1 MEFVTCEADFK
12 KRSSLVE
19 LTMRKWDLALK
30 NWMPFSEMFHLW
42 HHSYDDDDILNKSP
56 HCIFVCSH
64 KRRGLM
70 LSFD

>member
-19 LTMRKWDLALK
+19 LTVRNWDLTLK
-30 NWMPFSEMFHLW
+30 NWMPFSELFHLW
-42 HHSYDDDDILNKSP
+42 NPTYDDDILDKSP

-64 KRRGLM
+64 KCRGLM